1 MAEVIMLVYVYAYK
15 NLTVVRQSEQGI
27 EGVRIYKMLIAKQK
41 VNIVFSN
48 DSGTISTSCVDK

>member
-1 MAEVIMLVYVYAYK
+1 MLVYVYAYK

>member
-1 MAEVIMLVYVYAYK
+1 MLVYAYAYK
-15 NLTVVRQSEQGI
+15 NLTVVRSEQGI

-48 DSGTISTSCVDK
+48 DSGTI